1 MTQRGYPFSCILLPE
16 MTKYPGQNM
25 MKPIT
30 LFILVFMI
38 ASAAV
43 AQNNASRYRQYAG
56 RYGGNSGICLF
67 EDGGFMLYG
76 YATAVFGKYIFEKDY
91 LSFFPDQPEL
101 FEVYAHY
108 NKALGDS
115 TRINFAGF
123 QEGRTFIQFN
133 KQKPQRVFNEDAN
146 CFDAPFVYQGVQP
159 LTSFTLSFI
168 KESVWRDQGKGN
180 PSWQY
185 EVKSNYNDFIW
196 IFNEPKREY
205 ENFSAR
211 LTAASGKTR
220 LQLSNYGGNEG
231 YVKQIPDKEE
241 KQQWLEIL
249 EWKKQYDA
257 SKHPGG
263 TAVFANKHYHV
274 FPQPDSLNYIWDEAS
289 QQYISRQ
296 AGNNEVYYQNNQYND
311 DRFLRKYVKLEPQ
324 NKGAVNFAEDSATNN
339 SIFYTICGEGS
350 RPSYRYQGFV
360 EYKDTS
366 AKGTPLMQTAP
377 APPPEISS
385 ANIAT
390 QDHLPGSI
398 SNSDTGQP
406 VILVKPFAVDRPDG
420 FYIIEKKNND
430 DYTKT
435 VLAAAPSLTPKDF
448 EAVQYKTGAY
458 DESIIEIR
466 FTKTG
471 TIKLQQFSSDQVGK
485 QVALVA
491 NRKVI
496 VMPFLAEPIK
506 SGRIDIHWGRST
518 QEAATIAGW
527 LQR

>member
-1 MTQRGYPFSCILLPE
+1 
-16 MTKYPGQNM
+16 M

-211 LTAASGKTR
+211 LTAASGK
-220 LQLSNYGGNEG
+220 
-231 YVKQIPDKEE
+231 
-241 KQQWLEIL
+241 
-249 EWKKQYDA
+249 
-257 SKHPGG
+257 
-263 TAVFANKHYHV
+263 
-274 FPQPDSLNYIWDEAS
+274 
-289 QQYISRQ
+289 
-296 AGNNEVYYQNNQYND
+296 
-311 DRFLRKYVKLEPQ
+311 
-324 NKGAVNFAEDSATNN
+324 
-339 SIFYTICGEGS
+339 
-350 RPSYRYQGFV
+350 
-360 EYKDTS
+360 
-366 AKGTPLMQTAP
+366 
-377 APPPEISS
+377 
-385 ANIAT
+385 
-390 QDHLPGSI
+390 PGSNCLTMAATKDM
-398 SNSDTGQP
+398 SNKYL
-406 VILVKPFAVDRPDG
+406 I
-420 FYIIEKKNND
+420 KKKSNNGL
-430 DYTKT
+430 K
-435 VLAAAPSLTPKDF
+435 F
-448 EAVQYKTGAY
+448 WN
-458 DESIIEIR
+458 
-466 FTKTG
+466 
-471 TIKLQQFSSDQVGK
+471 GK
-485 QVALVA
+485 
-491 NRKVI
+491 NS
-496 VMPFLAEPIK
+496 MM
-506 SGRIDIHWGRST
+506 HRST
-518 QEAATIAGW
+518 LEVLLFLPTNIITFFHSPTPELYLG
-527 LQR
+527 